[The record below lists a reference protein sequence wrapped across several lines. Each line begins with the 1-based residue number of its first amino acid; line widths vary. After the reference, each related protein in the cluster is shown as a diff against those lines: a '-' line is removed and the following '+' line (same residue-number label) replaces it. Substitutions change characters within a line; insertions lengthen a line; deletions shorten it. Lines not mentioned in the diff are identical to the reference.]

1 MPTPTLALDDFEL
14 IKRERELVELSDAD
28 LIRDVYDTVAKV
40 SERDTD
46 LSDEL
51 FWLLGEVFERY
62 APQLEWNE
70 RVRRADV
77 GDDDVGELEA
87 AMANMAERWRAR
99 LHLQSLAAGFRPG
112 PST

>member
-14 IKRERELVELSDAD
+14 IKRERELVELSDAN
-28 LIRDVYDTVAKV
+28 LIRGVYDAVAKV
-40 SERDTD
+40 SESDSD

-70 RVRRADV
+70 RVRRAYMDNHDV
-77 GDDDVGELEA
+77 VELEA
-87 AMANMAERWRAR
+87 SMARLSDRWRAR
-99 LHLQSLAAGFRPG
+99 LHLQSLAAAFP
-112 PST
+112 